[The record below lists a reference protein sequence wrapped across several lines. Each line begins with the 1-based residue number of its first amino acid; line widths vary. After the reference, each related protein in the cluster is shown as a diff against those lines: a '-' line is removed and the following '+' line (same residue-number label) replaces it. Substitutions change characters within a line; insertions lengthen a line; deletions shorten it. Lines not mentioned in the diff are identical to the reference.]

1 MSDSDFKTRLADD
14 IREEI
19 RVTKADLMVKLGRE
33 DFHGVRDA
41 CVDIETKL
49 AEIRVLE
56 ALAS

>member
-1 MSDSDFKTRLADD
+1 MSDADFKTRLADD

-19 RVTKADLMVKLGRE
+19 KAHRATLMVFLGRD
-33 DFHGVRDA
+33 DFHGVRDM
-41 CVDIETKL
+41 CVEIETKL